1 MRKLRSDPRVIPR
14 SSRMSFMLTS
24 RLGATISSFIRASRS
39 VPPANT
45 SASVQLLP
53 SRPTACS
60 LVVGLAYSN
69 ARILFAS
76 LLLVQSCQHS
86 IGRER
91 KIRHSHAD
99 RIGYCVRD
107 RGARRNYRRF
117 SESDHPALVVT
128 LAGHHMNGK
137 LAYVRD

>member
-39 VPPANT
+39 VPPAST
-45 SASVQLLP
+45 SASAQLLP

-76 LLLVQSCQHS
+76 LLVESCQNA
-86 IGRER
+86 IWCNW
-91 KIRHSHAD
+91 KIRHARPD
-99 RIGYCVRD
+99 RIGHGVRD
-107 RGARRNYRRF
+107 RSAGRHDGWLTQA
-117 SESDHPALVVT
+117 DHSALVVA
-128 LAGHHMNGK
+128 LA
-137 LAYVRD
+137 